1 MIIGVSP
8 FSEAVPGKSSLESLH
23 SKSYAILLGLRV
35 PRTKV
40 PPSTYGSP
48 SVALHRETS
57 IANPFYISHV
67 NREILD
73 LRAWNFSPTEIF
85 FSPSRLQISS
95 CKIIIKKKKKTFLF
109 KFHAFKFHY
118 KENLSYFI
126 AYLLSKHF
134 DFLSSPFET
143 TLPIPNKETKP
154 SIPVF
159 YRDHPQKGIRPCCC
173 PATTGTRL
181 IRVSVS
187 FKGDG
192 SHSSSYTVRSS
203 FKKNKTDI
211 SSSQRGWY
219 FFRTTNNSLA
229 TYNSLLAV
237 LQRFLFLETVRR
249 GDFLIEEGGKGRKKR
264 EWRRR
269 KRTKEKLELDE

>member
-57 IANPFYISHV
+57 IANPLYISHV

-95 CKIIIKKKKKTFLF
+95 CKIIVKKKKKHSYSNSMHSNSTIKKTSAILSRIYSRNISIS
-109 KFHAFKFHY
+109 FHP
-118 KENLSYFI
+118 
-126 AYLLSKHF
+126 LSKPPYRSLTKRRNLP
-134 DFLSSPFET
+134 FLYSIVI
-143 TLPIPNKETKP
+143 IPKKESVLVVVPLQQEQDWYGYQFPSKET
-154 SIPVF
+154 V
-159 YRDHPQKGIRPCCC
+159 H
-173 PATTGTRL
+173 
-181 IRVSVS
+181 
-187 FKGDG
+187 
-192 SHSSSYTVRSS
+192 TVRVIQ
-203 FKKNKTDI
+203 FGRRLKKIKPIYPHPKEDDI
-211 SSSQRGWY
+211 FSEQRTIRLQ
-219 FFRTTNNSLA
+219 RTTVYSPSSNDSFFGA
-229 TYNSLLAV
+229 TW
-237 LQRFLFLETVRR
+237 RLFNR
-249 GDFLIEEGGKGRKKR
+249 GGGKGRKKR

>member
-57 IANPFYISHV
+57 IANPLYISHV

-95 CKIIIKKKKKTFLF
+95 CKIIVKKKKTFLF

-203 FKKNKTDI
+203 FKKNKTRYI
-211 SSSQRGWY
+211 LIPKRMIFFPKNEQFACNVQQFTHRPPTIPFSRNGATWRLFNRG
-219 FFRTTNNSLA
+219 
-229 TYNSLLAV
+229 
-237 LQRFLFLETVRR
+237 
-249 GDFLIEEGGKGRKKR
+249 GGKGRKKR

>member
-57 IANPFYISHV
+57 IANPLYISHV

-73 LRAWNFSPTEIF
+73 LRAWNFSPTKIF

-95 CKIIIKKKKKTFLF
+95 CKIIVKKKKHSYSNSMHSNSTIKKTSAILSRIYSRNISIS
-109 KFHAFKFHY
+109 FHP
-118 KENLSYFI
+118 
-126 AYLLSKHF
+126 LSKPPYRSLTKRRNLP
-134 DFLSSPFET
+134 FLYSIVI
-143 TLPIPNKETKP
+143 IPKKESVLVVVPLQQEQDWYGYQFPSKET
-154 SIPVF
+154 V
-159 YRDHPQKGIRPCCC
+159 H
-173 PATTGTRL
+173 
-181 IRVSVS
+181 
-187 FKGDG
+187 
-192 SHSSSYTVRSS
+192 TVRVIQ
-203 FKKNKTDI
+203 FGRRLKKIKPDI

-237 LQRFLFLETVRR
+237 LQRFLFRCDVTT
-249 GDFLIEEGGKGRKKR
+249 F
-264 EWRRR
+264 
-269 KRTKEKLELDE
+269 